1 MSASRWQ
8 EVTATFHRALERPPA
23 DRAAFLAAAC
33 AEDSWLR
40 QEVETL
46 LASYDHASDTSSFAA
61 EALEAI
67 AREPAGTLAPGQRLG
82 RYEVEAPLGAGGM
95 GAVYAARDTTLLRR
109 VALKVLPGHL
119 AADPAAMARFQQEAR
134 LASSL
139 NHPNIVTVYEI
150 GAQDGVPFIAT
161 ELIEGQTLRAR
172 LTPAGLGA
180 GDALPLALQAASAL
194 AAAHEA
200 GVVHR
205 DVKPENVMVRPDG
218 LVKVL
223 DFGLAKPE
231 PAGAPSLATA
241 PGLVMGTVSY
251 MSPEQARG
259 QEVDARSDVW
269 SLGVVLYEMLAGR
282 APFTGASTADVLVA
296 LLEREPPPLPALEG
310 TALSAVVMRCL
321 AKDRAERYRTAGELL
336 GALRAL
342 PAAADD
348 RPRRTARKGSAR
360 GWILAAAGAT
370 LAAVLGVRSAGRP
383 APAPPPGPA
392 APALA
397 MTQVTHRGNVFFA
410 ATSRDGARLAFVV
423 QESGQSS
430 LWVRRRDGE
439 QEQAL
444 LPPVA
449 AEFRGPSFSPDGRF
463 VYLAAD
469 FEGDDT
475 YALYRVPVEG
485 GPREVV
491 VAGVSSGP
499 SFSPDGARMAFV
511 RRLPPSQIAL
521 MVAAADGSGARAL
534 LTTTPPGTL
543 LEEEPAW
550 SPDGRAIAAMRLVAD
565 ARNGLVHEVLAV
577 DAATGAA
584 RALGEPTRWRWAGV
598 PAWVADGSAVLLP
611 VAGATSTSGQ
621 VVRVPYPAGAP
632 VEVTHDANSYL
643 AVAGTGDP
651 TRFIA
656 LRRELISSVWVAEPG
671 GAAGK
676 VTPGE
681 GKYYY
686 NLGWTPDGRIVCS
699 SDVSGSWNL
708 WAVDPATRLTQ
719 RLTNG
724 PAIDAAPDV
733 SPEGQVVFQSTR
745 GGSRNVW
752 VAGPGGGD
760 LRQLTFGGGEYN
772 PQVSPQGWVAY
783 TSYDTGVPT
792 GWRVPL
798 AGGTPVRIG
807 DGVVRDPTFS
817 SDGRWIAG
825 HAQAQP
831 GAPWRIGVFPAEG
844 TAPARMLEVPG
855 AGAGWQV
862 VRWVPN
868 SEAFSYIE
876 ARDDVHNI
884 WSWTAG
890 RAPRPLTRFDSG
902 RIFAYAWSRD
912 GRRLALIRGV
922 YNRDLVEVRTP
933 E

>member
-1 MSASRWQ
+1 VSAERWP
-8 EVTATFHRALERPPA
+8 EVTATFHRVLERPPQ
-23 DRAAFLAAAC
+23 DRAAYLALAC
-33 AEDSWLR
+33 AEDAWLR

-46 LASYDHASDTSSFAA
+46 LASYDHARDTSSFAG

-67 AREPAGTLAPGQRLG
+67 ARGPLDALAPGQRVG

-95 GAVYAARDTTLLRR
+95 GAVYAARDATLDRR

-119 AADPAAMARFQQEAR
+119 AADALAMGRFQQEAR

-139 NHPNIVTVYEI
+139 NHPNIVTVHEI
-150 GAQDGVPFIAT
+150 GQDDGVHFIAT
-161 ELIEGQTLRAR
+161 ELIEGHTLRAR
-172 LTPAGLGA
+172 LTPEGMAA
-180 GDALPLALQAASAL
+180 EAALPLALQIASAL

-269 SLGVVLYEMLAGR
+269 SLGVVLYEMLGGR
-282 APFTGASTADVLVA
+282 APFGGGSTADVLVA
-296 LLEREPPPLPALEG
+296 LLEREPPPLAGLSG
-310 TALSAVVMRCL
+310 TALAAVVSRCL

-348 RPRRTARKGSAR
+348 RPRRPLRKASAR
-360 GWILAAAGAT
+360 AWILAAAGAT
-370 LAAVLGVRSAGRP
+370 LAAVLGVTYTPRRA
-383 APAPPPGPA
+383 APPPAPA

-397 MTQVTHRGNVFFA
+397 MRQVTHRGNVLFA
-410 ATSRDGARLAFVV
+410 AASRDGARLAFVIE
-423 QESGQSS
+423 ESGQSS
-430 LWVRRRDGE
+430 VWVRRLDGE
-439 QEQAL
+439 QEQPL
-444 LPPVA
+444 VPPAA
-449 AEFRGPSFSPDGRF
+449 AEYRGLAFSPDGRF

-469 FEGDDT
+469 FESDDT
-475 YALYRVPVEG
+475 FALYRVPVEG
-485 GPREVV
+485 GPREEVL
-491 VAGVSSGP
+491 AGVSSGVA
-499 SFSPDGARMAFV
+499 FSPDGARVAFV
-511 RRLPPSQIAL
+511 RRLSPTQNAL
-521 MVAAADGSGARAL
+521 LVAGSDGAGARAL
-534 LTTTPPGTL
+534 LTATAPDVL
-543 LEEEPAW
+543 VEVAPAW
-550 SPDGRAIAAMRLVAD
+550 SPDGRTIAATRIVAD
-565 ARNGLVHEVLAV
+565 PQFNSSHVVLAV
-577 DAATGAA
+577 DPDTGAA
-584 RALGEPTRWRWAGV
+584 RPLGAPSRWRWAGG
-598 PAWVADGSAVLLP
+598 PAWVADGSGVLVP
-611 VAGATSTSGQ
+611 VAGITTTSGQ
-621 VVRVPYPAGAP
+621 IVRLPFPQGPP
-632 VEVTHDANSYL
+632 VEVTHDVNSYL

-651 TRFIA
+651 ARFIA
-656 LRRELISSVWVAEPG
+656 LRRELISSVWAAEPG
-671 GAAGK
+671 GAAAK
-676 VTPGE
+676 VTRGD

-686 NLGWTPDGRIVCS
+686 GLGWTPDGRIVCS
-699 SDVSGSWNL
+699 SDESGSWNV
-708 WAVDPATRLTQ
+708 WALDPATRTAQ
-719 RLTNG
+719 RLTSG

-733 SPEGQVVFQSTR
+733 SADGQQVVFQSTR
-745 GGSRNVW
+745 GTGRNLW
-752 VAGPGGGD
+752 VMAAGGG

-783 TSYDTGVPT
+783 TSYDSSAAS

-798 AGGTPVRIG
+798 SGGTPARIG
-807 DGVVRDPTFS
+807 GGVLRDPTFS

-825 HAQAQP
+825 HTQAQP
-831 GAPWRIGVFPAEG
+831 GAPWRIGVWAAEAG
-844 TAPARMLEVPG
+844 APARLLELPG
-855 AGAGWQV
+855 AGAAWQV
-862 VRWVPN
+862 VRWVPG
-868 SEAFSYIE
+868 SDALSYIE
-876 ARDDVHNI
+876 ARDDVHNL
-884 WSWTAG
+884 WSWAAG

-922 YNRDLVEVRTP
+922 YNRDLVEVRTRA